1 MKTILILTLFV
12 LLQFLIIIKSIIV
25 DSIDPF
31 TIICYYILILF
42 TAYVFI
48 KLYKKWVI
56 VLMSTS
62 LYCVLIFVFIFSPRE
77 AKYQLLVNQ
86 SDNAFL
92 ELPLKNIV
100 RINILARPLRIK
112 KYYKFAILNKELINN
127 FLTSLKNCEEL
138 DDTGTRLWDYYA
150 ITFIN
155 DKNEMYSI
163 EIQKNC
169 EIPNNI
175 HSPFC
180 NRIYIKFDPHFSV
193 FDYSEPDLK
202 AVVFYRCDDIVPL
215 LNKYIE
221 TLIEKNPEKLYQ
233 VIN

>member
-1 MKTILILTLFV
+1 MKKIIILTFFI
-12 LLQFLIIIKSIIV
+12 LLQFFIILKSIMA

-31 TIICYYILILF
+31 TIICYYIFILF
-42 TAYVFI
+42 TAYIFI
-48 KLYKKWVI
+48 KFYKKWII
-56 VLMSTS
+56 VLMGTF
-62 LYCVLIFVFIFSPRE
+62 LYCVLIFVFIFSSRE

-86 SDNAFL
+86 SNNAFL
-92 ELPLKNIV
+92 ELPLKNII

-127 FLTSLKNCEEL
+127 FLLSLKKCEEL
-138 DDTGTRLWDYYA
+138 DDTGTHLWDYYA

-155 DKNEMYSI
+155 DKNEMYSF

-169 EIPNNI
+169 EIPNNMR
-175 HSPFC
+175 SPLC
-180 NRIYIKFDPHFSV
+180 NRVYVKFEPHFSV
-193 FDYSEPDLK
+193 FDYSGPNLE
-202 AVVFYRCDDIVPL
+202 AVVFYKCDDIVPL

-221 TLIEKNPEKLYQ
+221 TLIEKNPEKIYQ